1 MRKIWFVPFLVA
13 SALVLIVCF
22 VQGGSA
28 IVFPLSLTLS
38 FFAGYLIM
46 GFRASLQAELNP
58 GLEKLEPSFWSSV
71 YDGWLWVTD
80 RKRWKVYALSFSC
93 IMGAILGTIWGFA
106 LLLLFK
112 KISFSTLGTHL
123 TSWTSGIFLMLTIAI
138 LIARK

>member
-1 MRKIWFVPFLVA
+1 
-13 SALVLIVCF
+13 
-22 VQGGSA
+22 
-28 IVFPLSLTLS
+28 
-38 FFAGYLIM
+38 M

-71 YDGWLWVTD
+71 YDAWLWVTD

-93 IMGAILGTIWGFA
+93 IIGAVLGTTWGFA

-112 KISFSTLGTHL
+112 KISYSTLGTHL